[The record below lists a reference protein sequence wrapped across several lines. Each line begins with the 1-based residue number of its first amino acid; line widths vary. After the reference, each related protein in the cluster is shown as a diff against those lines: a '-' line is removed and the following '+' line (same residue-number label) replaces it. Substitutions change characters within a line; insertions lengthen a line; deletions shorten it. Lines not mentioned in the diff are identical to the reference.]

1 MADPLGRV
9 KVGGVTNA
17 ENSLNSLLAGEE
29 LLSMQQVA
37 DKLGLPIT
45 RAYDLLQDRKF
56 IVWDSP
62 EGKRVPLAF
71 FNDKGSIAKHVT
83 GVITVLTDGGY
94 DDEEILRHLAG
105 PSTPCTGTWRARL
118 FGGRRRLLFNPALG
132 ELRAF
137 LAHAI
142 EHPLRCGP
150 GHNDEAN
157 DPEPVIELVV
167 AVAGKAQADK

>member
-1 MADPLGRV
+1 M
-9 KVGGVTNA
+9 TNA

-94 DDEEILRHLAG
+94 DDEEILRHLFTADDSLPG
-105 PSTPCTGTWRARL
+105 RPIDALHGHLAREVI
-118 FGGRRRLLFNPALG
+118 RR
-132 ELRAF
+132 
-137 LAHAI
+137 
-142 EHPLRCGP
+142 
-150 GHNDEAN
+150 
-157 DPEPVIELVV
+157 
-167 AVAGKAQADK
+167 AQASAF

>member
-56 IVWDSP
+56 IVWDSL

-83 GVITVLTDGGY
+83 GVITVLSDGGY
-94 DDEEILRHLAG
+94 DDEEILRHLFTADDSLPG
-105 PSTPCTGTWRARL
+105 RPIDALHGHLAREVI
-118 FGGRRRLLFNPALG
+118 RR
-132 ELRAF
+132 
-137 LAHAI
+137 
-142 EHPLRCGP
+142 
-150 GHNDEAN
+150 
-157 DPEPVIELVV
+157 
-167 AVAGKAQADK
+167 AQASAF

>member
-94 DDEEILRHLAG
+94 DDEEILRHLFTADDSLPG
-105 PSTPCTGTWRARL
+105 RPIDALHGHLAREVI
-118 FGGRRRLLFNPALG
+118 RR
-132 ELRAF
+132 
-137 LAHAI
+137 
-142 EHPLRCGP
+142 
-150 GHNDEAN
+150 
-157 DPEPVIELVV
+157 
-167 AVAGKAQADK
+167 AQASAF

>member
-1 MADPLGRV
+1 MADHLARV
-9 KVGGVTNA
+9 KVENVTNQ
-17 ENSLNSLLAGEE
+17 EKSLDSLLANEE

-94 DDEEILRHLAG
+94 DDEEILRHLFTADDSLPG
-105 PSTPCTGTWRARL
+105 RPIDALHGHLAREVI
-118 FGGRRRLLFNPALG
+118 RR
-132 ELRAF
+132 
-137 LAHAI
+137 
-142 EHPLRCGP
+142 
-150 GHNDEAN
+150 
-157 DPEPVIELVV
+157 
-167 AVAGKAQADK
+167 AQASAF

>member
-71 FNDKGSIAKHVT
+71 FNDKGSIAKHIT

-94 DDEEILRHLAG
+94 DDEEILRHLFTADDSLPG
-105 PSTPCTGTWRARL
+105 RPIDALHGHLAREVI
-118 FGGRRRLLFNPALG
+118 RR
-132 ELRAF
+132 
-137 LAHAI
+137 
-142 EHPLRCGP
+142 
-150 GHNDEAN
+150 
-157 DPEPVIELVV
+157 
-167 AVAGKAQADK
+167 AQASAF

>member
-56 IVWDSP
+56 IVGDSP

-83 GVITVLTDGGY
+83 GVITVLSDGGY
-94 DDEEILRHLAG
+94 DDEEILRHLFTADDSLPG
-105 PSTPCTGTWRARL
+105 RPIDALHGHLAREVI
-118 FGGRRRLLFNPALG
+118 RR
-132 ELRAF
+132 
-137 LAHAI
+137 
-142 EHPLRCGP
+142 
-150 GHNDEAN
+150 
-157 DPEPVIELVV
+157 
-167 AVAGKAQADK
+167 AQASAF

>member
-9 KVGGVTNA
+9 KIGGVTNA

-94 DDEEILRHLAG
+94 DDEEILRHLFTADDSLPG
-105 PSTPCTGTWRARL
+105 RPIDALHGHLAREVI
-118 FGGRRRLLFNPALG
+118 RR
-132 ELRAF
+132 
-137 LAHAI
+137 
-142 EHPLRCGP
+142 
-150 GHNDEAN
+150 
-157 DPEPVIELVV
+157 
-167 AVAGKAQADK
+167 AQASAF

>member
-62 EGKRVPLAF
+62 EGKRVPLAS

-94 DDEEILRHLAG
+94 DDEEILRHLFTADDSLPG
-105 PSTPCTGTWRARL
+105 RPIDALHGHLAREVI
-118 FGGRRRLLFNPALG
+118 RR
-132 ELRAF
+132 
-137 LAHAI
+137 
-142 EHPLRCGP
+142 
-150 GHNDEAN
+150 
-157 DPEPVIELVV
+157 
-167 AVAGKAQADK
+167 AQASAF

>member
-83 GVITVLTDGGY
+83 GVITVLSDGGY
-94 DDEEILRHLAG
+94 DDEEILRHLFTADVSLPG
-105 PSTPCTGTWRARL
+105 RPIDALHGHLAREVI
-118 FGGRRRLLFNPALG
+118 RR
-132 ELRAF
+132 
-137 LAHAI
+137 
-142 EHPLRCGP
+142 
-150 GHNDEAN
+150 
-157 DPEPVIELVV
+157 
-167 AVAGKAQADK
+167 AQASAF

>member
-17 ENSLNSLLAGEE
+17 ENSLNSLLAGED

-94 DDEEILRHLAG
+94 DDEEILRHLFTADDSLPG
-105 PSTPCTGTWRARL
+105 RPIDALHGHLAREVI
-118 FGGRRRLLFNPALG
+118 RR
-132 ELRAF
+132 
-137 LAHAI
+137 
-142 EHPLRCGP
+142 
-150 GHNDEAN
+150 
-157 DPEPVIELVV
+157 
-167 AVAGKAQADK
+167 AQASAF

>member
-71 FNDKGSIAKHVT
+71 FKDKGSIAKHVT

-94 DDEEILRHLAG
+94 DDEEILRHLFTADDSLPG
-105 PSTPCTGTWRARL
+105 RPIDALHGHLAREVI
-118 FGGRRRLLFNPALG
+118 RR
-132 ELRAF
+132 
-137 LAHAI
+137 
-142 EHPLRCGP
+142 
-150 GHNDEAN
+150 
-157 DPEPVIELVV
+157 
-167 AVAGKAQADK
+167 AQASAF

>member
-29 LLSMQQVA
+29 LLSMQQVE

-71 FNDKGSIAKHVT
+71 FNDKGSIAKHIT

-94 DDEEILRHLAG
+94 DDEEILRHLFTADDSLPG
-105 PSTPCTGTWRARL
+105 RPIDALHGHLAREVI
-118 FGGRRRLLFNPALG
+118 RR
-132 ELRAF
+132 
-137 LAHAI
+137 
-142 EHPLRCGP
+142 
-150 GHNDEAN
+150 
-157 DPEPVIELVV
+157 
-167 AVAGKAQADK
+167 AQASAF

>member
-71 FNDKGSIAKHVT
+71 FNNKGSIAKHIT

-94 DDEEILRHLAG
+94 DDEEILRHLFTADDSLPG
-105 PSTPCTGTWRARL
+105 RPIDALHGHLAREVI
-118 FGGRRRLLFNPALG
+118 RR
-132 ELRAF
+132 
-137 LAHAI
+137 
-142 EHPLRCGP
+142 
-150 GHNDEAN
+150 
-157 DPEPVIELVV
+157 
-167 AVAGKAQADK
+167 AQASAF

>member
-45 RAYDLLQDRKF
+45 RAYDLLKDRKF

-94 DDEEILRHLAG
+94 DDEEILRHLFTADDSLPG
-105 PSTPCTGTWRARL
+105 RPIDALHGHLAREVI
-118 FGGRRRLLFNPALG
+118 RR
-132 ELRAF
+132 
-137 LAHAI
+137 
-142 EHPLRCGP
+142 
-150 GHNDEAN
+150 
-157 DPEPVIELVV
+157 
-167 AVAGKAQADK
+167 AQASAF

>member
-45 RAYDLLQDRKF
+45 RAYDLLQDRKV

-94 DDEEILRHLAG
+94 DDEEILRHLFTADDSLPG
-105 PSTPCTGTWRARL
+105 RPIDALHGHLAREVI
-118 FGGRRRLLFNPALG
+118 RR
-132 ELRAF
+132 
-137 LAHAI
+137 
-142 EHPLRCGP
+142 
-150 GHNDEAN
+150 
-157 DPEPVIELVV
+157 
-167 AVAGKAQADK
+167 AQASAF

>member
-83 GVITVLTDGGY
+83 RVITVLTDGGY
-94 DDEEILRHLAG
+94 DDEEILRHLFTADDSLPG
-105 PSTPCTGTWRARL
+105 RPIDALHGHLAREVI
-118 FGGRRRLLFNPALG
+118 RR
-132 ELRAF
+132 
-137 LAHAI
+137 
-142 EHPLRCGP
+142 
-150 GHNDEAN
+150 
-157 DPEPVIELVV
+157 
-167 AVAGKAQADK
+167 AQASAF

>member
-17 ENSLNSLLAGEE
+17 EKSLNSLLAGEE

-83 GVITVLTDGGY
+83 GVITVLSDGGY
-94 DDEEILRHLAG
+94 DDEEILRHLFTADDSLPG
-105 PSTPCTGTWRARL
+105 RPIDALHGHLAREVI
-118 FGGRRRLLFNPALG
+118 RR
-132 ELRAF
+132 
-137 LAHAI
+137 
-142 EHPLRCGP
+142 
-150 GHNDEAN
+150 
-157 DPEPVIELVV
+157 
-167 AVAGKAQADK
+167 AQASAF

>member
-17 ENSLNSLLAGEE
+17 ENSLNTILAGEE

-94 DDEEILRHLAG
+94 DDEEILRHLFTADDSLPG
-105 PSTPCTGTWRARL
+105 RPIDALHGHLAREVI
-118 FGGRRRLLFNPALG
+118 RR
-132 ELRAF
+132 
-137 LAHAI
+137 
-142 EHPLRCGP
+142 
-150 GHNDEAN
+150 
-157 DPEPVIELVV
+157 
-167 AVAGKAQADK
+167 AQASAF

>member
-94 DDEEILRHLAG
+94 DDEEILRHLFTADDSLPG
-105 PSTPCTGTWRARL
+105 RPIDALHGHLARE
-118 FGGRRRLLFNPALG
+118 GIRR
-132 ELRAF
+132 
-137 LAHAI
+137 
-142 EHPLRCGP
+142 
-150 GHNDEAN
+150 
-157 DPEPVIELVV
+157 
-167 AVAGKAQADK
+167 AQASAF

>member
-1 MADPLGRV
+1 MADPLGLV

-83 GVITVLTDGGY
+83 GVITVLSDGGY
-94 DDEEILRHLAG
+94 DDEEILRHLFTADDSLPG
-105 PSTPCTGTWRARL
+105 RPIDALHGHLAREVI
-118 FGGRRRLLFNPALG
+118 RR
-132 ELRAF
+132 
-137 LAHAI
+137 
-142 EHPLRCGP
+142 
-150 GHNDEAN
+150 
-157 DPEPVIELVV
+157 
-167 AVAGKAQADK
+167 AQASAF

>member
-83 GVITVLTDGGY
+83 GVITVLSDGRY
-94 DDEEILRHLAG
+94 DDEEILRHLFTADDSLPG
-105 PSTPCTGTWRARL
+105 RPIDALHGHLAREVI
-118 FGGRRRLLFNPALG
+118 RR
-132 ELRAF
+132 
-137 LAHAI
+137 
-142 EHPLRCGP
+142 
-150 GHNDEAN
+150 
-157 DPEPVIELVV
+157 
-167 AVAGKAQADK
+167 AQASAF

>member
-83 GVITVLTDGGY
+83 GVITVLSDGGY
-94 DDEEILRHLAG
+94 DDEEILRHLFTADDSLPG
-105 PSTPCTGTWRARL
+105 RPIDALHGHLAREVI
-118 FGGRRRLLFNPALG
+118 RR
-132 ELRAF
+132 
-137 LAHAI
+137 
-142 EHPLRCGP
+142 
-150 GHNDEAN
+150 
-157 DPEPVIELVV
+157 
-167 AVAGKAQADK
+167 AQASAF

>member
-1 MADPLGRV
+1 MADPLGSV

-94 DDEEILRHLAG
+94 DDEEILRHLFTADDSLPG
-105 PSTPCTGTWRARL
+105 RPIDALHGHLAREVI
-118 FGGRRRLLFNPALG
+118 RR
-132 ELRAF
+132 
-137 LAHAI
+137 
-142 EHPLRCGP
+142 
-150 GHNDEAN
+150 
-157 DPEPVIELVV
+157 
-167 AVAGKAQADK
+167 AQASAF

>member
-83 GVITVLTDGGY
+83 GIITVLTDGGY
-94 DDEEILRHLAG
+94 DDEEILRHLFTADDSLPG
-105 PSTPCTGTWRARL
+105 RPIDALHGHLAREVI
-118 FGGRRRLLFNPALG
+118 RR
-132 ELRAF
+132 
-137 LAHAI
+137 
-142 EHPLRCGP
+142 
-150 GHNDEAN
+150 
-157 DPEPVIELVV
+157 
-167 AVAGKAQADK
+167 AQASAF

>member
-1 MADPLGRV
+1 MADPLGSV

-83 GVITVLTDGGY
+83 GVITVLSDGGY
-94 DDEEILRHLAG
+94 DDEEILRHLFTADDSLPG
-105 PSTPCTGTWRARL
+105 RPIDALHGHLAREVI
-118 FGGRRRLLFNPALG
+118 RR
-132 ELRAF
+132 
-137 LAHAI
+137 
-142 EHPLRCGP
+142 
-150 GHNDEAN
+150 
-157 DPEPVIELVV
+157 
-167 AVAGKAQADK
+167 AQASAF